1 MQKVLD
7 QKDSSMYNLDNM
19 IDTNLMMQFTTALDN
34 QGLKNMFHVLIPK
47 GDAYEHY
54 FVPWDTDQSMG
65 VVWSHEKK
73 DFDYDIIRA
82 KKERIQRK
90 ETVAMA
96 VLHPDYYQMEAVR
109 WFELRQW
116 LIVEED
122 LHAYI
127 DEMYAFLSESG
138 AFQRDTKLWGERYK
152 GADSIGNLKRFFTVR
167 LEYLDEYYTDLL
179 EQ

>member
-1 MQKVLD
+1 
-7 QKDSSMYNLDNM
+7 
-19 IDTNLMMQFTTALDN
+19 
-34 QGLKNMFHVLIPK
+34 
-47 GDAYEHY
+47 
-54 FVPWDTDQSMG
+54 
-65 VVWSHEKK
+65 
-73 DFDYDIIRA
+73 
-82 KKERIQRK
+82 
-90 ETVAMA
+90 
-96 VLHPDYYQMEAVR
+96 MEAVR

-152 GADSIGNLKRFFTVR
+152 GADSIENLKRFFTVR